1 MKPTGA
7 IPTWID
13 QVKSRGIDVDMGM
26 FSEGA

>member
-13 QVKSRGIDVDMGM
+13 QVKARGIEVDMKM
-26 FSEGA
+26 FADE